1 MRWTVA
7 MGVCAV
13 AACLGATSAQA
24 ADVTS
29 AAEELKQ
36 GYILKLGG
44 NCGDAIR
51 HFVASYR
58 LDPRP
63 KAVLNLADCERQTGD
78 LLAARG
84 HATEGRELARR
95 QNASELVG
103 VAEEQL
109 AALEKQL
116 PQLTIHLAAGSP
128 ESTQIVL
135 DRTVVGPEAFGKA
148 AASNPGGHRIIVTAP
163 GHLDREFEVTLVDGA
178 RQVVEVEPGPVLA
191 NVRSTVPTR
200 TTPFSGNGPNNRA
213 EPTRRILTYGSF
225 GIGAVGVGL
234 GVIAGIASG
243 SKHGT
248 LERECTGNNCPSSAQ
263 SDIDSFRS
271 LRTWSTVG
279 YVVGFVGLAG
289 GAVLLL
295 TAPRAVSDTSAH
307 VWIGPA
313 STGLVGWF

>member
-1 MRWTVA
+1 ML
-7 MGVCAV
+7 CAV
-13 AACLGATSAQA
+13 ATSLGAASAQA
-24 ADVTS
+24 GDVTS

-44 NCGDAIR
+44 NCGEAIR

-95 QNASELVG
+95 QNDAELVG
-103 VAEEQL
+103 VAEQQL
-109 AALEKQL
+109 ATIDRRLAR
-116 PQLTIHLAAGSP
+116 LTIRLSPGAPVGS
-128 ESTQIVL
+128 VVARNGVNL
-135 DRTVVGPEAFGKA
+135 DTSSLGVA
-148 AASNPGGHRIIVTAP
+148 AALNPGTYHIVATAP
-163 GHLDREFEVTLVDGA
+163 GHAQHQSDVTLGEGA
-178 RQVVEVEPGPVLA
+178 REDIEVQPGPAVVDA
-191 NVRSTVPTR
+191 RPAAIPPTVPATIEPTEGSGTPSSGSTR
-200 TTPFSGNGPNNRA
+200 TA
-213 EPTRRILTYGSF
+213 LTYGAF
-225 GIGAVGVGL
+225 GVGAAGIVVGVAVGV
-234 GVIAGIASG
+234 AAG
-243 SKHGT
+243 SKHST
-248 LERECTGNNCPSSAQ
+248 LEGECTGNNCPSSAQ

-295 TAPRAVSDTSAH
+295 TAPRAVSDTTAH

-313 STGLVGWF
+313 SAGLAGAF